1 MTGITRMTRITGMIE
16 INWMTGTTGMS
27 RITGMT
33 EMKQVTRMTG
43 TTGMARAI
51 GMTVVTGITKKTEM
65 QQIKQGTIMQMQG
78 AFVSQKQVVKQDS
91 SLLM

>member
-33 EMKQVTRMTG
+33 EMNWMNWITRINNNYSPKWRWLVLDMYRTAKQ
-43 TTGMARAI
+43 
-51 GMTVVTGITKKTEM
+51 
-65 QQIKQGTIMQMQG
+65 
-78 AFVSQKQVVKQDS
+78 
-91 SLLM
+91 